1 PSTIF
6 LIIAVYFFLVLTV
19 AFLAMRKANRS
30 TLSGYFPAWSN
41 HDGYA
46 VAAWE
51 IKALLLLQLLG
62 WVFIPIYIQSDVCT
76 MPEYLCFFAILTL
89 VLYIVTKMSVN
100 LYTGA
105 LFNQKSIRWNLYLSI
120 IFLISMTA
128 LLAVTGGLV
137 AVIYTDAVQ
146 ALLMVA
152 GALAL
157 TVRVRGFEVCASV
170 TGCSNVAFP
179 RLVMSVT
186 NQKAVILVAVEVKPH
201 P

>member
-1 PSTIF
+1 HLSTLQGLKQEFKIF
-6 LIIAVYFFLVLTV
+6 SLSGFGLKITVYFFLVLTV

-30 TLSGYFPAWSN
+30 TSSLDWRGSGSAS
-41 HDGYA
+41 GYA

-76 MPEYLCFFAILTL
+76 MPEYLSKHCGGKRL
-89 VLYIVTKMSVN
+89 KMSVN

-157 TVRVRGFEVCASV
+157 TVRVRGFEGLYSFFECE
-170 TGCSNVAFP
+170 F
-179 RLVMSVT
+179 
-186 NQKAVILVAVEVKPH
+186 IL
-201 P
+201 